1 MSSSKSDRKL
11 SCIQIMNRLYRKLDV
26 GDSSETDMVKSPQ
39 RVGVVPYVPGAFGDV
54 GIFKDGFKSLAVV

>member
-1 MSSSKSDRKL
+1 MTDML
-11 SCIQIMNRLYRKLDV
+11 IEELDV
-26 GDSSETDMVKSPQ
+26 SDASETDMVKSPQ